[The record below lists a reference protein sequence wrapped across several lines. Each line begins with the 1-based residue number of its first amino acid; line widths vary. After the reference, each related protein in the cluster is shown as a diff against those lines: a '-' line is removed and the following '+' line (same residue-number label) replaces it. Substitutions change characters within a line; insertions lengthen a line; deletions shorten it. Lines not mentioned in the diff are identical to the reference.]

1 MPHDE
6 PDRIPFPIKL
16 DAVSNAEFLAPPPS
30 AVVRETWKRTLDH
43 VERESRRHNV
53 DRRLF
58 LKGLSGSATMLAMLA
73 ACSSERKA
81 SRLGSSTSGSTAGT
95 FSVPRDA
102 TTSSTAAADVLTGDE
117 FIFDV
122 QTHLLETAE
131 GPVGQAISSFARGFP
146 YSQCG
151 DADLFD
157 CFRTNHWLEEIFG
170 RSDTSIAIIS
180 AIPIVVEPN
189 PLSLEVML
197 AAKRAAERVCG
208 DGRILIH
215 GQVSPNVGEMAAT
228 IDGMRALVAEHKI
241 GAWKTYTHVPANRGW
256 FFDDHDPA
264 GVQCGTAF
272 LDAVMEIGP
281 RVVCVHKGFG
291 GLGSESGRFASP
303 IDIGPAAR
311 AYPDINFIV
320 YHSGYE
326 SGNPEGPLR
335 SGADVGGVDRFIA
348 TLRANDIGP
357 NDNVY
362 AEIGSTWRA
371 VMQEPDEAGHVMGKL
386 LKQLGAGR
394 VCWGTDSIWYG
405 TPQDQIEAFR
415 AFEITESARDEFGYP
430 ELDASGKRQIF
441 GLNSAKIYNV
451 EPMPVCQKSAA
462 EINAARLSMPP
473 SIPIGPGTL
482 AELKAHIQAH
492 GGP

>member
-1 MPHDE
+1 MLPDE

-30 AVVRETWKRTLDH
+30 AVVHETWKRTLAH
-43 VERESRRHNV
+43 IEHESRRHNV
-53 DRRLF
+53 DRRVF

-73 ACSSERKA
+73 ACSSEQKA
-81 SRLGSSTSGSTAGT
+81 SRLGSSTSGTTAGT

-102 TTSSTAAADVLTGDE
+102 TTSSTVAGDLLTGDE

-131 GPVGQAISSFARGFP
+131 GPLGQAISSFARGFP

-151 DADLFD
+151 EADAFD
-157 CFRTNHWLEEIFG
+157 CFRTDHWLEEIFG

-180 AIPIVVEPN
+180 AIPIVIEPN

-197 AAKRAAERVCG
+197 AAKRAAEKVCG
-208 DGRILIH
+208 DGRILVH
-215 GQVSPNVGEMAAT
+215 GQASPNVGDVAAT
-228 IDGMRALVAEHKI
+228 IDGMRALVAQHDI
-241 GAWKTYTHVPANRGW
+241 AAWKTYTHVPADRGW

-291 GLGSESGRFASP
+291 GLGSGSGQYASP

-311 AYPDINFIV
+311 AYPEIKFIV

-326 SGNPEGPLR
+326 SGHSEGPLR
-335 SGADVGGVDRFIA
+335 VGTDVNGIDRFIA
-348 TLRANDIGP
+348 TLQANDIGP
-357 NDNVY
+357 TGNVY

-371 VMQEPDEAGHVMGKL
+371 VMQDPDEAGHVIGKL
-386 LKQLGAGR
+386 LKQLGPQR

-415 AFEITESARDEFGYP
+415 AFEITESAREEFGYP
-430 ELDASGKRQIF
+430 ELTAAGKRQIF
-441 GLNSAKIYNV
+441 GLNSAAVYGV
-451 EPMPVCQKSAA
+451 EPMPVCRKSTADI
-462 EINAARLSMPP
+462 EAARRSLPP
-473 SIPIGPGTL
+473 SIPIGPRSL
-482 AELKAHIQAH
+482 AELQAHIRAH